1 MEEVGLV
8 LLDREVM
15 VVNGWAREGS
25 GQSHQHCNKDLPQL
39 PRQAS
44 RTHFSFSSSST

>member
-8 LLDREVM
+8 LLDREAM
-15 VVNGWAREGS
+15 VVNRWAREGL

-39 PRQAS
+39 SPQAS